1 MKAYRIIKS
10 SVFLVLGV
18 LISCASTS
26 DSMKE
31 ELDRT
36 SRELS
41 RLREDHSRLRAWM
54 EETSDQITVMH
65 YKIERHHKALL
76 KRGDLHGLPVIKLQ
90 SSGQKEEK
98 EQEQEQEAVESPEVR
113 IIQDRDDA
121 VQDAFEEAEEPDDKD
136 RPVLR
141 LHGNTVAGK
150 RRSVVS
156 SIQNL
161 RQERGGLDNLGV
173 SEMPSST
180 DSSLEEQSQ
189 PENEFERAY
198 QLYTSKK
205 YDAAIKIFEMIQ
217 AGTGSTD
224 LGARAAYWSGECL
237 VGKRDYLGAIG
248 EYERLLRKY
257 PGSKKVPSAIY
268 RLGWSHEQI
277 GDVERA
283 KHYYFMVVEKYPHS
297 PAARRAISRLKAGG
311 EEVMRQASL

>member
-10 SVFLVLGV
+10 SVFLILSV
-18 LISCASTS
+18 LISCSSST
-26 DSMKE
+26 DSLKK

-36 SRELS
+36 SKELS

-54 EETSDQITVMH
+54 EETNDQITVMH

-76 KRGDLHGLPVIKLQ
+76 QRGDLNGLPVIKLQ
-90 SSGQKEEK
+90 ASEKKQEKKEA
-98 EQEQEQEAVESPEVR
+98 AVESPEVR
-113 IIQDRDDA
+113 IIEHEENTVKDAAYDD
-121 VQDAFEEAEEPDDKD
+121 EKPDDDD
-136 RPVLR
+136 RPVLS
-141 LHGNTVAGK
+141 LHGNAAGVRK
-150 RRSVVS
+150 RGVVS
-156 SIQNL
+156 SIQKL
-161 RQERGGLDNLGV
+161 QHEQGGLHNLGV

-180 DSSLEEQSQ
+180 DSPGAAQSQ
-189 PENEFERAY
+189 PEAEFEKAY
-198 QLYTSKK
+198 QLYTDKK

-217 AGTGSTD
+217 AGTDSTD
-224 LGARAAYWSGECL
+224 LSARAAYWSGECL
-237 VGKRDYLGAIG
+237 VGKHDYLGAIG

-257 PGSKKVPSAIY
+257 PDSRKVPSAIY